1 MDGQVNVVHAA
12 IVLAALVLALPAQA
26 ASPVWDAL
34 AAAPPRLVL
43 GEARR
48 AAGRSFLEQ
57 ANPSYAEEPF
67 HFVPA
72 SFPGP
77 LPAPRRPPETA
88 AMLLASLG
96 LIVYLGSRR
105 HKALA
110 ASH

>member
-1 MDGQVNVVHAA
+1 M
-12 IVLAALVLALPAQA
+12 VLVALVLALPAQA
-26 ASPVWDAL
+26 ASPAWDAP
-34 AAAPPRLVL
+34 AAAPPSLVL
-43 GEARR
+43 GQARR
-48 AAGRSFLEQ
+48 AAGRSFLEH
-57 ANPSYAEEPF
+57 ASYAEEPF

-105 HKALA
+105 QRALA